1 MALYSQTHLV
11 VEVNNRAE
19 RSHTDLG
26 MIRIH
31 RTHAQS
37 DWTDPRTAAN
47 IPEDVSIAPKKQEP
61 PNLPVVAKIRCIGE
75 TNGSG
80 SHADGLTV
88 RTDVLSVE
96 TDTKTAEN
104 ASRKV
109 KMCHRRPKTRN
120 LPIGYEIETVK
131 HPG

>member
-1 MALYSQTHLV
+1 MNDSKKPTDKL
-11 VEVNNRAE
+11 E
-19 RSHTDLG
+19 RV
-26 MIRIH
+26 R
-31 RTHAQS
+31 
-37 DWTDPRTAAN
+37 
-47 IPEDVSIAPKKQEP
+47 IPENGCIKPNSPGRSPESRREESHRPGNDTNTSHARPEQLKKLS
-61 PNLPVVAKIRCIGE
+61 NSPVGAKIRCISE
-75 TNGSG
+75 RNGSG

-96 TDTKTAEN
+96 TDTKTAGN

-120 LPIGYEIETVK
+120 SPIGHEIETVK